1 MSIARAGSSNGVG
14 FGRAHAA
21 GGGTCTVAV
30 VRAYSHSHSHSD
42 SSITTPDSAAKK
54 DILRSALHELD
65 SVSPVPVLKTFMRR
79 DASFSPSPFA
89 KPSTANRTALHSD
102 SALALALF
110 PSSASTMAS
119 TSAARAGVDK
129 RPDSSGPRVFL
140 SVDPCTEIPM
150 QSSMSSSATSVAP
163 QDSLYFVNERRAVI
177 SACLASG
184 DCKRAETV
192 FNRSVFMLR
201 MGEQAAI
208 DAGVSFKMPALI
220 ERGMV
225 NAFVE
230 AYLTQSPPNF
240 EKAEFWHHR
249 AKEHG
254 LPADSSTYAA
264 LVHHSL
270 ITENNLGKS
279 AKIVLEMKNN
289 GLDPALL
296 FGERSFTEL
305 EDCAALS
312 ALIRSMQGLK
322 VDLQSVEDQKVVSDI
337 IVESAKALDQT
348 NQREVAGSQTA
359 VFPKRKGDSLML
371 SAISETTDTT
381 TAAKAENVSSMKLS
395 DLVRTNSIGV
405 KILQKTLASLSLDAA
420 SVTDKIKLQSELEE
434 KAFSAAVEEMTLSK
448 ETLPESLRSII
459 QMPGRYMAT
468 WNRLLIPEIK
478 SQLESMEIALADSDQ
493 NGSLPF
499 LKLLTPEQLA
509 KITITEF
516 LRVSADPDQV
526 LDVSSTNQIVPTV
539 SLLARIGTA
548 IEMEHNLQQI
558 NKKKNKK
565 MVSLLYSV
573 MPVNI
578 LKLETQMGIHNLHI
592 NGRLFNQTMRKVIT
606 KLAQSEAAANE
617 KGNWIPKW
625 PSSVKIRAGSVL
637 AVLMLKIAK
646 VQVPHPNPEDPSRDI
661 IMEENAF
668 HHSYVFNKN
677 KRVGVIQMHPFI
689 LEQVASNP
697 VHLHPR
703 LLPMIVPPRPWVTR
717 TSGGYLHHKSE
728 VLRTISR
735 EHLAYLAAADERQH
749 LNGVFESLDVLGK
762 TAWRINERV
771 YEIVKTVWNSGEA
784 IADLPPIPA
793 VREKRKPKPENW
805 DNMEGKEKRAWVQ
818 QAQKEE
824 LDRRNDFSQ
833 RCDTNYKIEIARSF
847 IGQTIYFPHN
857 LDFRGRAYPMPA
869 HLNHM
874 GNDLCRGLLLFDS
887 KKPLGERGF
896 KWLKVQAAN
905 LMGNNKISFDERA
918 QFVEDHIDDVLDS
931 ADNPLTG
938 KRWWLT
944 AEDPWQM
951 LATCF
956 ELADAYRSSDPSKF
970 MSCLPVHQDGTCN
983 GLQHY
988 AALGGDSLGAAQVNL
1003 IPSKKPGDIYSGVAE
1018 RVSALVD
1025 KRAAEGSEACKRMQ
1039 GKITRKLVKQ
1049 TVMTN
1054 TYGVTFVGARA
1065 QVTARMKEN
1074 KELYAFTDEE
1084 IKESSLEITHLIFDS
1099 LGELFSGARA
1109 LQNWLNST
1117 ASLIAKSVP
1126 ASAIPEIQLI
1136 DAEFLNSI
1144 GCLPSPFTVARAEM
1158 KNTKSQERVV
1168 SDSVPEVLDLDDQ
1181 LINAALEDHTDAA
1194 AEVRLFDFFDDELG
1208 SDAGKIE
1215 EMKSAAEEAQ
1225 AAIDAVNSADISK
1238 ASEDSKKKVE
1248 KMASVI
1254 WTTPLGLPIVQPY
1267 RVMKTKVVQT
1277 MLQTVTVSDNMSPTP
1292 VNAMKQSTAFPPN
1305 FIHSL
1310 DATHMMLSAIACNQH
1325 HIEFAAVHDSYWT
1338 HAADVD
1344 SMAAVLRE
1352 TFVTL
1357 HSKEIMQNLRQELQ
1371 DRNSSHKCCVTVEL
1385 TDPNHLQLWADH
1397 LKKTGRRSP
1406 KAKGNLRKGKV
1417 STWVDLVIPPLPAKG
1432 DFDVRIVR
1440 DSPYFFH

>member
-1 MSIARAGSSNGVG
+1 MLSTARAGSCGVG
-14 FGRAHAA
+14 VGVV
-21 GGGTCTVAV
+21 GGGGGVLARRVHASGGPCAVVV
-30 VRAYSHSHSHSD
+30 VRAHSHSHSSPA
-42 SSITTPDSAAKK
+42 SSASPPSSAVATTSDASARNEV
-54 DILRSALHELD
+54 LRSALRELD
-65 SVSPVPVLKTFMRR
+65 SASPVPVLRNFLRR
-79 DASFSPSPFA
+79 DTPPSP
-89 KPSTANRTALHSD
+89 KTSPANLHSD

-110 PSSASTMAS
+110 PSSAVPTTAQPSVP
-119 TSAARAGVDK
+119 RAGSG
-129 RPDSSGPRVFL
+129 RRTREAAAESSGPRVFL
-140 SVDPCTEIPM
+140 SVDPSREIPM
-150 QSSMSSSATSVAP
+150 QSSMTTTSTSVAP

-177 SACLASG
+177 SACLACG

-201 MGEQAAI
+201 MGEQAAF
-208 DAGVSFKMPALI
+208 DAGMEFKMPVLV

-230 AYLTQSPPNF
+230 AYLSQSPPNF
-240 EKAEFWHHR
+240 DKAEFWHHR

-254 LPADSSTYAA
+254 LAADASTYAA
-264 LVHHSL
+264 LIYHTL
-270 ITENNLGKS
+270 ITENNLAKS
-279 AKIVLEMKNN
+279 AKIILEMKND

-312 ALIRSMQGLK
+312 VLIRNMQGLN
-322 VDLQSVEDQKVVSDI
+322 VDLQAVEDQKKVSDI
-337 IVESAKALDQT
+337 IVENAKLLDEK
-348 NQREVAGSQTA
+348 NRLELSDSQKA
-359 VFPKRKGDSLML
+359 YPPERRGDSLML
-371 SAISETTDTT
+371 SAFTDSKETASTDT
-381 TAAKAENVSSMKLS
+381 KAETQFTKPS

-420 SVTDKIKLQSELEE
+420 NVTDKIKLQSELEE
-434 KAFSAAVEEMTLSK
+434 KALSAAVEEMTLSK

-459 QMPGRYMAT
+459 QMPGRYMAA

-478 SQLESMEIALADSDQ
+478 SRLEAMEVSLTDSEQ
-493 NGSLPF
+493 HGSLPF

-509 KITITEF
+509 KIAITEF
-516 LRVSADPDQV
+516 LRVSADPDNV
-526 LDVSSTNQIVPTV
+526 LEVSSTNQVVPTV
-539 SLLARIGTA
+539 SLLARIGSS

-558 NKKKNKK
+558 NKKKNRK
-565 MVSLLYSV
+565 M
-573 MPVNI
+573 
-578 LKLETQMGIHNLHI
+578 LETQMGIHNLHI
-592 NGRLFNQTMRKVIT
+592 NGRLFNQTMRKVIS
-606 KLAQSEAAANE
+606 KLAQTEAAANE

-697 VHLHPR
+697 VHVHPR

-762 TAWRINERV
+762 TAWKINERV
-771 YEIVKTVWNSGEA
+771 YEVVKTVWNSGEA
-784 IADLPPIPA
+784 IADLPPIPG

-805 DNMEGKEKRAWVQ
+805 DTMTGKEKRAWVQ

-824 LDRRNDFSQ
+824 ADRRNDFSQ
-833 RCDTNYKIEIARSF
+833 RCDTNYKIEIARSV
-847 IGQTIYFPHN
+847 
-857 LDFRGRAYPMPA
+857 RRAYPMPA

-874 GNDLCRGLLLFDS
+874 GNDLCRGLLLFDT

-896 KWLKVQAAN
+896 KWLKVQIAN

-918 QFVEDHIDDVLDS
+918 QFAEDHMDDILDS
-931 ADNPLTG
+931 ADNPLKG

-956 ELADAYRSSDPSKF
+956 ELADAVRSPDPTKF
-970 MSCLPVHQDGTCN
+970 MSCVPVHQDGTCN

-1003 IPSKKPGDIYSGVAE
+1003 VPSQKPGDIYSGVAE

-1074 KELYAFTDEE
+1074 KELYPFTDDE
-1084 IKESSLEITHLIFDS
+1084 IKECSLEITHLIFSS

-1117 ASLIAKSVP
+1117 ASMVARSVP

-1136 DAEFLNSI
+1136 DAAFLNSI
-1144 GCLPSPFTVARAEM
+1144 GCLPSPFTVARAEL
-1158 KNTKSQERVV
+1158 KETKTEERVT
-1168 SDSVPEVLDLDDQ
+1168 SDSVPDVQDLHEQ
-1181 LINAALEDHTDAA
+1181 LMNAALEDHTDIAVDA
-1194 AEVRLFDFFDDELG
+1194 NLFDFLDDELRG
-1208 SDAGKIE
+1208 DETKMD
-1215 EMKSAAEEAQ
+1215 EMKSAAEEAE
-1225 AAIDAVNSADISK
+1225 AAIDAVNSVDFSN
-1238 ASEDSKKKVE
+1238 ASEESKKRVE

-1267 RVMKTKVVQT
+1267 RVLKTKIVQT
-1277 MLQTVTVSDNMSPTP
+1277 MLQTVTVSDNTSPTP

-1325 HIEFAAVHDSYWT
+1325 NIEFAAVHDSYWT

-1344 SMAAVLRE
+1344 TMAAVLRD
-1352 TFVTL
+1352 TFVKL

-1371 DRNSSHKCCVTVEL
+1371 DRNSSNKFGVVVEI
-1385 TDPNHLQLWADH
+1385 TDPRHLELWADH
-1397 LKKTGRRSP
+1397 LKRTGRSAR
-1406 KAKGNLRKGKV
+1406 KASSRKI
-1417 STWVDLVIPPLPAKG
+1417 STWVDLVIPALPKKG
-1432 DFDVRIVR
+1432 NFDIRMVRE
-1440 DSPYFFH
+1440 SPYFFH